1 MKITA
6 RDIMD
11 TRFHTLSPETPISE
25 AVSLFKQASREENR
39 RLFGM
44 MVLDAD
50 GTLVGMLS
58 MYDILLFMR
67 PKHVH
72 IWGKMDDIDIAGII
86 DQSCEK
92 TKAIRVGDI
101 MSQEILTIGPD
112 THKFMVLDIM
122 IKKHIRRLPVVED
135 GKILGIVY
143 ISNLFYDLLDRFAE
157 DDIDP

>member
-11 TRFHTLSPETPISE
+11 TRFHTLSPETPVSD
-25 AVSLFKQASREENR
+25 AVSLFKKASRDENR

-44 MVLDAD
+44 MVLDSD

-58 MYDILLFMR
+58 MYDILLFLR

-92 TKAIRVGDI
+92 TRAIRVGDI
-101 MSQEILTIGPD
+101 MSQEIVTIAPE
-112 THKFMVLDIM
+112 THKFMILDIM
-122 IKKHIRRLPVVED
+122 IKKHIRRLPVVDD

-143 ISNLFYDLLDRFAE
+143 ISDLFYDLLDRFA
-157 DDIDP
+157 